1 MKKICIINQPEGL
14 GDILYTQKIGY
25 NFEKD
30 GYKIFWPVN
39 KAYPTI
45 GNYLQNFNYFNL
57 YQDHEKDFV
66 KAGLPQ
72 ECYDT
77 YLKYN
82 GRKGIIHE
90 EKFGDFLIKFVPLNH
105 LQHVKAKDPEI
116 MPNPGLIMKKKYS
129 FVGVSDNDWKDYLH
143 IKRNTEKENELFYE
157 KLDLKDGD
165 EYALINNNFGTPG
178 MGTVWSFIEKDFESS
193 DSFKKGLKKIKLD
206 YTPGFTL
213 FDWMK
218 VIENAKEIWQEGS
231 AMTYICEKLKLKAE
245 KLFMYSRTGFGTPE
259 MHNLFSQPWYF
270 FDRSHGKHS
279 PLSLINHE

>member
-1 MKKICIINQPEGL
+1 MNKICIINQPEGL

-25 NFEKD
+25 NFEKE

-57 YQDHEKDFV
+57 YEDHEKDFI

-72 ECYDT
+72 ECYDV

-82 GRKGIIHE
+82 GHKGVIHE
-90 EKFGDFLIKFVPLNH
+90 QEFGDFLIKFVPLNH
-105 LQHVKAKDPEI
+105 LQAIRPANEKV

-129 FVGVSDNDWKDYLH
+129 FVGISDVDWKDYLN
-143 IKRNTEKENELFYE
+143 ISRDPKKEDQLFYE
-157 KLDLKDGD
+157 KLGLKDGE

-178 MGTVWSFIEKDFESS
+178 MGTVWSFIEKDFTESES
-193 DSFKKGLKKIKLD
+193 GKKGLKKINLNFLD
-206 YTPGFTL
+206 GFSL

-231 AMTYICEKLKLKAE
+231 AATYICEKLDLKAE
-245 KLFMYSRTGFGTPE
+245 KLYMYSRTGFGTPE
-259 MHNLFSQPWYF
+259 MQNLFTKPWYF
-270 FDRSHGKHS
+270 FDRVHGKHS
-279 PLSLINHE
+279 RLSLINDE